1 MNGSARIRT
10 GEKIMTDYVKAWQCI
25 GCGMIEAPQTCIGVC
40 EYRRAELVYAFE
52 YQQVVAQAEAAL
64 RRANVLEALVRK
76 LARTT
81 PRKGEWER
89 SYRAL
94 QDQARRAMEVSASQ
108 AEGRVMSG

>member
-1 MNGSARIRT
+1 LSGSAWNRT

-76 LARTT
+76 LACTT

-89 SYRAL
+89 TYRAL
-94 QDQARRAMEVSASQ
+94 QDHARRVMAVSASR